1 MNKEQF
7 AVRIGNVE
15 EDLVQRAGETPDYAA
30 RRRRR
35 GLRRLASLAAVIA
48 LMAASFTTG
57 ALAFSRETVVE
68 VPAEQET
75 LELSELGL
83 TLILPDSWKGRYELV
98 EWEGQYVVV
107 CPEVREA
114 ALAKARAEWAG
125 DGMEWPEELDQNPFS
140 GGMLFYIFGIPEAL
154 TAEQLEDSDW
164 GAFANFTETRYLL
177 ATPERTYLLCH
188 ASDVQFTEETRAL
201 YEELEGSVRDIRVVL
216 DRPLAG

>member
-1 MNKEQF
+1 MNQRQLSD
-7 AVRIGNVE
+7 RIGNVDE
-15 EDLVQRAGETPDYAA
+15 ELIRRAGEAPNYAA
-30 RRRRR
+30 RRRAG

-48 LMAASFTTG
+48 LMAVSFTTG
-57 ALAFSRETVVE
+57 ALAFSRETIVE
-68 VPAEQET
+68 VPAKQET
-75 LELSELGL
+75 LELAELGL
-83 TLILPDSWKGRYELV
+83 TLILPDSWEGKYELT

-114 ALAKARAEWAG
+114 ALAKAREEWAEG
-125 DGMEWPEELDQNPFS
+125 GMEWPEELDRNPFS

-154 TAEQLEDSDW
+154 TPEQLEDSDW

-201 YEELEGSVRDIRVVL
+201 YEQLEGSVRDIRVVV
-216 DRPLAG
+216 DNILAE